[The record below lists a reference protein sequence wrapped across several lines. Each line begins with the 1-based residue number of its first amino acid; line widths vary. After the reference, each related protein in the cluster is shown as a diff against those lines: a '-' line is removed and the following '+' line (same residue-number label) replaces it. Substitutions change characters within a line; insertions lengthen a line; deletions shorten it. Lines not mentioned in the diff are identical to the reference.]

1 MNQSSTRIAKFYFPL
16 RPLLTACVI
25 VHAITKFRLQ
35 TRRKLML
42 KNANNKTWE
51 VEWKVKYLQSVCK
64 KN

>member
-1 MNQSSTRIAKFYFPL
+1 MNQSSTRIAEFYFSV

-51 VEWKVKYLQSVCK
+51 VEWRVKYLKPVCK